1 MISKESC
8 DPEDWNACWK
18 FSFGIKGIKYIIIYI
33 QIENVIYTVAYFTIL
48 MFFCNFDQINAAL
61 VSIRNFFQKSAGSVN

>member
-33 QIENVIYTVAYFTIL
+33 QIENVIYTVAIFY
-48 MFFCNFDQINAAL
+48 NINVFL
-61 VSIRNFFQKSAGSVN
+61 